1 MVPKTRSNG
10 PFVAR
15 IPHLA
20 SRIPRCPSRISHPV
34 SEPTLF
40 QGSGNRGSGEPL
52 AARMRPTTLEDFL
65 GQEHLLG
72 PGKALG
78 ELIRR
83 GDVGSCIFW
92 GPPGSG
98 KTTLARLVA
107 NYTARQFEPFSAVT
121 EGVARVREII
131 QQAEERLKYEGRGTI
146 LFCDEIHRFN
156 RAQQDAFL
164 PWVENGIITLIGAT
178 TENPSFEL
186 TAPLLS
192 RCRVFVFE
200 PLKDEHVRLV
210 IERAIAKSGNE
221 TREAG
226 DVLAKEATEAL
237 VTYAQGD
244 ARRALNGLEA
254 VLNHVANV
262 SRFSFPVSR
271 ETVVEVL
278 ERPLPVYDK
287 SGEQHF
293 NLISALHKAVRGS
306 DVEGSLYWLARMLAG
321 GEDPLYVARRLVRIA
336 AEDVGLA
343 DPRAMAVALGAKDA
357 YHFLGSPEGE
367 LAVAEAVVYLATA
380 PKSNRVYAAFAQA
393 MDAAAAH
400 PAEAVPLH
408 IRNAPTKL
416 MEELGYGAG
425 YKYAHAFEHAYVP
438 QDYLPEALRGARWYE
453 PSEMGYEKTIAE
465 RMGFW
470 RQVKERIERETGKGK
485 REA

>member
-1 MVPKTRSNG
+1 M
-10 PFVAR
+10 
-15 IPHLA
+15 
-20 SRIPRCPSRISHPV
+20 

-40 QGSGNRGSGEPL
+40 QGSGKRSSGEPL

-72 PGKALG
+72 SGKALG

-107 NYTARQFEPFSAVT
+107 NYTDRHFEPFSAVT
-121 EGVARVREII
+121 EGVGRVREII
-131 QQAEERLKYEGRGTI
+131 KQAEERLKYEGRGTI

-200 PLKDEHVRLV
+200 PLNDEHIRMV
-210 IERAIAKSGNE
+210 IERALDKTGSGE
-221 TREAG
+221 RGAVLSDEAR
-226 DVLAKEATEAL
+226 DAL
-237 VTYAQGD
+237 VVYAQGD
-244 ARRALNGLEA
+244 ARRALNALEA
-254 VLNHVANV
+254 VLQRVGTAPRSPLPLGRAEVVA
-262 SRFSFPVSR
+262 
-271 ETVVEVL
+271 VL
-278 ERPLPVYDK
+278 ERPLPAYDK
-287 SGEQHF
+287 SGDQHF
-293 NLISALHKAVRGS
+293 NIISALHKAVRGS

-321 GEDPLYVARRLVRIA
+321 GEDPLYIARRLVRIA

-343 DPRAMAVALGAKDA
+343 DPRALALALSAKDA

-367 LAVAEAVVYLATA
+367 LALAEAVVYLATA
-380 PKSNRVYAAFAQA
+380 PKSNRVYAAFTQA
-393 MDAAAAH
+393 TDAAAAH

-408 IRNAPTKL
+408 IRNAPTRL
-416 MEELGYGAG
+416 MEDLGYGAG

-438 QDYLPEALRGARWYE
+438 QDYLPEVLRGASWYQPTE
-453 PSEMGYEKTIAE
+453 FGFEKDIKQRMEWWAE
-465 RMGFW
+465 LKRKAAGE
-470 RQVKERIERETGKGK
+470 KIE
-485 REA
+485 

>member
-1 MVPKTRSNG
+1 MSD
-10 PFVAR
+10 
-15 IPHLA
+15 
-20 SRIPRCPSRISHPV
+20 
-34 SEPTLF
+34 PTLF
-40 QGSGNRGSGEPL
+40 SRSAEPL
-52 AARMRPTTLEDFL
+52 AARMRPTTLEEFL
-65 GQEHLLG
+65 GQEHLLASG
-72 PGKALG
+72 RALG

-107 NYTARQFEPFSAVT
+107 NYTDRHFEPFSAVT

-131 QQAEERLKYEGRGTI
+131 KEAEERLKFEGRGTI

-200 PLKDEHVRLV
+200 PLTDAHMRVV
-210 IERAIAKSGNE
+210 IERALREVGKGNGE
-221 TREAG
+221 RGKVEMA
-226 DVLAKEATEAL
+226 EQAL
-237 VTYAQGD
+237 ELLVRHAQGD
-244 ARRALNGLEA
+244 ARRALNTLEA
-254 VLNHVANV
+254 VLQHA
-262 SRFSFPVSR
+262 STLSPFPIPFSPELVQS
-271 ETVVEVL
+271 VL
-278 ERPLPVYDK
+278 ERPLPSYDK

-321 GEDPLYVARRLVRIA
+321 GEDPLYIARRLVRIA

-343 DPRAMAVALGAKDA
+343 DPRALALALAAKDA

-367 LAVAEAVVYLATA
+367 LALAEVAVYLATA
-380 PKSNRVYAAFAQA
+380 PKSNRVYTAFAQA
-393 MDAAAAH
+393 MEAAAEH
-400 PAEAVPLH
+400 PAAAVPLH

-425 YKYAHAFEHAYVP
+425 YKYAHAFEHAFVP
-438 QDYLPEALRGARWYE
+438 QEYLPEALRGQRWYDPTE
-453 PSEMGYEKTIAE
+453 FGFEKDIKQRMEWWAE
-465 RMGFW
+465 LKKKATGGTTTD
-470 RQVKERIERETGKGK
+470 ETATDG
-485 REA
+485 EATR